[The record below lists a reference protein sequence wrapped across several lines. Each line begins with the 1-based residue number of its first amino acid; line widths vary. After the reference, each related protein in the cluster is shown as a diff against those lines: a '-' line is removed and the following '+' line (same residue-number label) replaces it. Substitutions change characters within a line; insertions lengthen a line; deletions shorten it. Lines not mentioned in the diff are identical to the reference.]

1 MISLKSADL
10 LIRIVSF
17 LFAYLS
23 VSTIPTAI
31 RSRIAA
37 YFGDDTSQQFGL
49 SSFNPLYHID
59 FVGFSIL
66 LMSSLWGI
74 PLGWGQAPFNNP
86 FNISGRYAT
95 LKKTLIYFS
104 DVIVHFVLA
113 LISIIFL
120 EIIFGLKI
128 LTLVPYMIL
137 NRDMSHLLLAKTF
150 VDVHSLLISI
160 GFILIATMYLHIILG
175 VIYAILNARDLY
187 LVLSSG
193 DEDILSYELSRT
205 QFSNFFIS
213 LLLLFIFGEPL
224 RFFIVSMITNTGL
237 LLGICLGIH

>member
-17 LFAYLS
+17 IFAYIS
-23 VSTIPTAI
+23 VSTVPTAV

-66 LMSSLWGI
+66 LISSLWGI
-74 PLGWGQAPFNNP
+74 PLGWGQSPFSNP
-86 FNISGRYAT
+86 FNINPPLAWF
-95 LKKTLIYFS
+95 KKTVIYFS
-104 DVIVHFVLA
+104 DIIVHFVMA
-113 LISIIFL
+113 LLGIIFL
-120 EIIFGLKI
+120 ELIFGLKI
-128 LTLVPYMIL
+128 LTLVRYMVL
-137 NRDMSHLLLAKTF
+137 TRDMSHMLLAKTF
-150 VDVHSLLISI
+150 VDINSLYISI
-160 GFILIATMYLHIILG
+160 GFIIIACIYLHIVLG

-187 LVLSSG
+187 LILSSES
-193 DEDILSYELSRT
+193 EDPLSYELSRT

-224 RFFIVSMITNTGL
+224 RFFIVSVITKIGL
-237 LLGICLGIH
+237 LTGICLGIN